1 MERQTYWDNIYS
13 QRQPTELGWYQ
24 AHPETSLRLIAAS
37 GVGKNAALIDI
48 GGGASLLVDK
58 LLGAGYAKVTV
69 LDVSAAAIDAAQ
81 ARLRGRAGA
90 VRWLAQDVTAFAPQ
104 EKYALWHDRAVFHFL
119 TEAAERRAYL
129 DAAASALEPGGQMII
144 ATFALDGPEKCSG
157 LPVVR
162 YDAQSL
168 AKEAGAHFE
177 LLESC
182 GETHVTPGGGKQSFS
197 YCRFRRR
204 FSTAT

>member
-1 MERQTYWDNIYS
+1 MERKTHWDNVYT
-13 QRQPTELGWYQ
+13 QRQPADLSWYQ
-24 AHPETSLRLIAAS
+24 AHPETSLRLIADS
-37 GVGKNAALIDI
+37 GIGKNDTLIDI

-58 LLGAGYAKVTV
+58 LVESGFTNVTV
-69 LDVSAAAIDAAQ
+69 LDISAAAIAATQ
-81 ARLRGRAGA
+81 ARLGQRAA
-90 VRWLAQDVTAFAPQ
+90 TVRWRVEDITRFEPA

-119 TEAAERRAYL
+119 TEAADRRAYL
-129 DAAASALEPGGQMII
+129 AAAASALDSGGQLIV
-144 ATFALDGPEKCSG
+144 ATFAPDGPEKCSG
-157 LPVVR
+157 MPVVR

-168 AKEAGAHFE
+168 AREVGENFE

-204 FSTAT
+204 

>member
-1 MERQTYWDNIYS
+1 MERQTHWDNIYAL
-13 QRQPTELGWYQ
+13 RQPADLSWHQ

-37 GVGKNAALIDI
+37 GIGKDAALIDI

-58 LLGAGYAKVTV
+58 LVEEGFPNVTV
-69 LDVSAAAIDAAQ
+69 LDISPAAIHTAQTRLGQRAAT
-81 ARLRGRAGA
+81 
-90 VRWLAQDVTAFAPQ
+90 VRWRVADITRFAPP

-119 TEAAERRAYL
+119 TATAERRAYL
-129 DAAASALEPGGQMII
+129 TAAASALDTGGQLII
-144 ATFALDGPEKCSG
+144 ATFAPDGPEQCSG

-162 YDAQSL
+162 YDADSL
-168 AKEAGAHFE
+168 AREVGENFE

-182 GETHVTPGGGKQSFS
+182 GETHVTPGGGKQSFN

-204 FSTAT
+204 